1 MRLYV
6 ISGLLLALVIGAA
19 ASAAEVVEPP
29 YLAEQVKSGS
39 LPPVS
44 MRLPGEPSVAVI
56 DRPGSRIGRYGG
68 DLRMVMGRAKDI
80 RMMIVYGYAR
90 LVGYDREMTI
100 APDIL
105 KSFDVDEGRIFT
117 FKLRKGHRWS
127 DGHPFT
133 AEDFRYFWENMA
145 LDPDISPLG
154 PSKALLVDGKK
165 PKFEVIDET
174 TVRYTWHKPNP
185 FFLPALAA
193 ASPLYIY
200 RPAHYLKNYH
210 ATFVDKEELEKR
222 VKGARKR
229 NWRALHYSKDRQ
241 YRNDNVALPTLQP
254 WRNTTPPPSDRF
266 IFERNPYYHR
276 VDAAG
281 HQLPYIDRTIITIA
295 DPKLIPAKVG
305 SGEVDLQARSL
316 QFKNYTFLKRGE
328 KRNDY
333 SVFRWLT
340 AKGAQMA
347 LYPNLNASDPEW
359 RKLTRNTDFRRALSL
374 AIDRHE
380 INQVIFFGLAI
391 ETDNTVLP
399 MSTLFDPSLRK
410 WTDYDI
416 DRANALLDGLGL
428 TERDGRGLRLLAD
441 GRPAEI
447 VVETAGEDSEQAD
460 VLELIRDSWRRV
472 GIKVF
477 TKPTRREVLRRRVK
491 SGATVMSV
499 WFGLENGVP
508 TPDSSPAELAPT
520 ADDQLQWPQW
530 GLYHQTSG
538 KGGKPIDIPEAQRLF
553 DLNKAWVE
561 ASDEESRRGIWQDM
575 LAIYADQVFSIGLVA
590 GVVQPVVVN
599 NRLRNVPEKGI
610 YNWDPGAHFGVYRPD
625 TFWFDAR

>member
-90 LVGYDREMTI
+90 LVGYDREMMI

-222 VKGARKR
+222 VKDARKR

>member
-222 VKGARKR
+222 VKDARKR

>member
-1 MRLYV
+1 
-6 ISGLLLALVIGAA
+6 
-19 ASAAEVVEPP
+19 
-29 YLAEQVKSGS
+29 
-39 LPPVS
+39 
-44 MRLPGEPSVAVI
+44 
-56 DRPGSRIGRYGG
+56 
-68 DLRMVMGRAKDI
+68 MVMGRAKDI

-100 APDIL
+100 VPDL
-105 KSFDVDEGRIFT
+105 LRSFDVDEGRIFT

-145 LDPDISPLG
+145 LDPDISHLG
-154 PSKALLVDGKK
+154 PSKALLVDGEK

-174 TVRYTWHKPNP
+174 MVRYSWHKPNP

-210 ATFVDKEELEKR
+210 ATFVEKDELEKR
-222 VKGARKR
+222 VKEARKR

-340 AKGAQMA
+340 AKGAQIA
-347 LYPNLNASDPEW
+347 LYPNLNANDPEW

-391 ETDNTVLP
+391 ETGNTVLP

-428 TERDGRGLRLLAD
+428 TERDSRGLRLLAD

-460 VLELIRDSWRRV
+460 VLELIRDSWRRI

-553 DLNKAWVE
+553 NLNKAWVE
-561 ASDEESRRGIWQDM
+561 ASDNESRRGIWQDM
-575 LAIYADQVFSIGLVA
+575 LTIYADQVFSIGLVA

-625 TFWFDAR
+625 TFWFDER

>member
-1 MRLYV
+1 M
-6 ISGLLLALVIGAA
+6 LALMVAGVVNAA
-19 ASAAEVVEPP
+19 AWAGDLVDPP
-29 YLAEQVKSGS
+29 FLAERVKEGA

-44 MRLPGEPSVAVI
+44 ERLPAEPSEAVL
-56 DRPGSRIGRYGG
+56 DRPGSKLGHYGG

-90 LVGYDREMTI
+90 LVGYDRNMKI
-100 APDIL
+100 VPDIL
-105 KSFDVDEGRIFT
+105 KSFEVEDGRIFT
-117 FKLRKGHRWS
+117 FQLRKGHRWS

-154 PSKALLVDGKK
+154 PSKTLPVEGKA
-165 PKFEVIDET
+165 PKFEVIDDT

-185 FFLPALAA
+185 FFLPAMAA

-210 ATFVDKEELEKR
+210 ATFVEKDELQKR
-222 VKGARKR
+222 VEKARKR

-254 WRNTTPPPSDRF
+254 WLNTTPPPSDRF

-276 VDAAG
+276 VDSAG
-281 HQLPYIDRTIITIA
+281 RQLPYIDRAVITIA

-333 SVFRWLT
+333 SVFRWLS

-347 LYPNLNASDPEW
+347 LYPNLNVSDPVW
-359 RKLTRNTDFRRALSL
+359 RKLTRNVDFRRALSL

-391 ETDNTVLP
+391 ETSNTVLP
-399 MSTLFDPSLRK
+399 MSSLFDAKYRK
-410 WTDYDI
+410 WAKYDI
-416 DRANALLDGLGL
+416 ERANALLDGLGL
-428 TERDGRGLRLLAD
+428 TERGDQGIRLLPD

-447 VVETAGEDSEQAD
+447 IVETAGEDSEQAD

-477 TKPTRREVLRRRVK
+477 TKPTRREVLRRRAK
-491 SGATVMSV
+491 SGATMMSV

-508 TPDSSPAELAPT
+508 APDSSPAELAPT
-520 ADDQLQWPQW
+520 SDDQLHWPQW

-538 KGGKPIDIPEAQRLF
+538 KGGKPIDLPEAQNLF
-553 DLNKAWVE
+553 DLNKKWVE
-561 ASDEESRRGIWQDM
+561 AVDDGTRRKIWQEM
-575 LAIYADQVFSIGLVA
+575 LAIHADQVFSIGLVA
-590 GVVQPVVVN
+590 GVVQPVVVS

-625 TFWFDAR
+625 TFWFDKP